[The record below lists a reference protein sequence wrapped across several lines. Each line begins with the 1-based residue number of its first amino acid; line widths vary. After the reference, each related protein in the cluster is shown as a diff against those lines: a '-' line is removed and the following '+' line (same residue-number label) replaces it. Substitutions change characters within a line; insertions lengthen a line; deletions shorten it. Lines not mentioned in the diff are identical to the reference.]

1 MFFSLDELVH
11 WLGLTVF
18 EIWINLIS
26 LSIFTVL
33 LSLHL
38 EGYLIMEER
47 NIWWVIFS
55 PLFTADALNA
65 YFCTI
70 VLIRMYIEG
79 LYKAAFL
86 RALWSYWFL
95 GLLFAFEFL
104 LCRKLSN
111 LSEAEYSEIL
121 APIFILQQL
130 IAVRACTLFTD

>member
-1 MFFSLDELVH
+1 MFFSLEELVH

-18 EIWINLIS
+18 EIWVNLIS
-26 LSIFTVL
+26 ISIFTVL

-38 EGYLIMEER
+38 EGALVDGVSA
-47 NIWWVIFS
+47 WWIIFS
-55 PLFTADALNA
+55 PLFIADAFNA

-70 VLIRMYIEG
+70 VLIRMYLEG
-79 LYKAAFL
+79 LYKAAFF
-86 RALWSYWFL
+86 RALWSFWFL

-121 APIFILQQL
+121 APIFILLQL
-130 IAVRACTLFTD
+130 MAVRACQLQ

>member
-18 EIWINLIS
+18 EIWVNLIS
-26 LSIFTVL
+26 ISVFTVL

-38 EGYLIMEER
+38 EGFLIDKQSPSA
-47 NIWWVIFS
+47 WWVIFS

-70 VLIRMYIEG
+70 VLIRMYLEG
-79 LYKAAFL
+79 LYKAAFF
-86 RALWSYWFL
+86 RALWSFWFL

-121 APIFILQQL
+121 APMFILLQL
-130 IAVRACTLFTD
+130 MAVRACQLQ

>member
-1 MFFSLDELVH
+1 MFFSLEELVH

-26 LSIFTVL
+26 ISIFTVL

-38 EGYLIMEER
+38 EGYLMEGR
-47 NIWWVIFS
+47 NVWWVIFS

-65 YFCTI
+65 YFCMI
-70 VLIRMYIEG
+70 VLIRMYLEG
-79 LYKAAFL
+79 LYKAAFF
-86 RALWSYWFL
+86 RALWSFWFL

-121 APIFILQQL
+121 APMFILLQL
-130 IAVRACTLFTD
+130 MAVRACQLQ